1 MSTPDPNDWNATI
14 IAEFRENE
22 GKVGGPFEGAPMVL
36 VHHIGAKSGTERVAP
51 LMARLD
57 GDQLYIFASKGG
69 GPSHPDWYHNLKANP
84 DVTIEFGADSDVPVH
99 VRELE
104 GDDRTA
110 VWEAQKAAWPQ
121 FAEYEANTTRT
132 IPVLALDRG

>member
-57 GDQLYIFASKGG
+57 GDQLSGHGSAPALS
-69 GPSHPDWYHNLKANP
+69 P
-84 DVTIEFGADSDVPVH
+84 VPYRLGRGTV
-99 VRELE
+99 
-104 GDDRTA
+104 A
-110 VWEAQKAAWPQ
+110 VAA
-121 FAEYEANTTRT
+121 
-132 IPVLALDRG
+132 